1 MSGALL
7 AAARRVTITPPVG
20 VDLTGFGARSGPSAG
35 VHDDLRACALYLT
48 DTDRELLIL
57 TCDLIGLHHEEVAQ
71 VREGISQRAEIPPER
86 VMISCSHTHSGPAT
100 RCLNYLGKQDEAY
113 LSELRRRLVGLA
125 AWAKSEAVPARAG
138 SARTPLR
145 VGVNRR
151 EWRDG
156 GIVLGINEAGRTAP
170 YVDLLCV
177 DDAESRPLCRLF
189 CHAAHAVTLGGDNL
203 LLSGDWPGFAQR
215 EVERCYGPGCV
226 AMFMQGCCGD
236 INSHVGGGFEAAQ
249 AEGKR
254 VAAAILTADP
264 EAARRDA
271 VPLAAATIGLELPL
285 TDVPS
290 VQEARELVADARRHA
305 QSSAEQDNY
314 GLRML
319 NEGMVRWAGELLALA
334 EDGAVGRTVPF
345 EVQALRIGDLGIVG
359 LPGEVF
365 VDYALEIDAA
375 CALPRTAVAAY
386 TNGNIGYVPTA
397 EAFAEGGYEVHSA
410 IRFYGTT
417 MQTPQS
423 EELILRAAAEALA
436 KVAI

>member
-1 MSGALL
+1 MPGALL

-48 DTDRELLIL
+48 DTARELLII

-71 VREGISQRAEIPPER
+71 VRAGISERAGIAPES
-86 VMISCSHTHSGPAT
+86 VMICCSHTHSGPAT
-100 RCLNYLGKQDEAY
+100 RCLNYLGKQDEGY
-113 LSELRRRLVGLA
+113 LSELQRRLVGLA
-125 AWAKSEAVPARAG
+125 AWAKSEAVPAGLGSTRA
-138 SARTPLR
+138 PLR

-156 GIVLGINEAGRTAP
+156 AIVLGINETGPTAP
-170 YVDLLCV
+170 HVDLLCV
-177 DDAESRPLCRLF
+177 DDAEGRPLCRLF

-226 AMFMQGCCGD
+226 AMFVQGCCGD
-236 INSHVGGGFEAAQ
+236 INSHVGAGFEAAQ

-254 VAAAILTADP
+254 LATAVLTADP
-264 EAARRDA
+264 EAPRRDA

-290 VQEARELVADARRHA
+290 VPEARKLVADARRHA

-314 GLRML
+314 GLRTL
-319 NEGMVRWAGELLALA
+319 NEGMVHWARQLLALA
-334 EDGAVGRTVPF
+334 EDGATGRTVPF

-365 VDYALEIDAA
+365 VDYALKIDADGH
-375 CALPRTAVAAY
+375 LPCTAVAAY

-397 EAFAEGGYEVHSA
+397 KAFAEGGYEVHSA

-417 MQTPQS
+417 MQTPHS
-423 EELILRAAAEALA
+423 EELILQAADEVLA